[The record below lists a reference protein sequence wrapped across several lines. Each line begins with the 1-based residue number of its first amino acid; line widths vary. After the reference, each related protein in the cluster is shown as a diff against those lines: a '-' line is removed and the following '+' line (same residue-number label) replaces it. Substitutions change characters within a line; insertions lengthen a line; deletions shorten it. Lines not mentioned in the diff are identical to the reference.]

1 MVVFLQEVGM
11 NGARI
16 IIESLKKENVDTLFC
31 YTGGAVI
38 SIFDELHKHGEG
50 LRLIQP
56 RHEQGGAHAAD
67 GYARSTGKTGVVLV
81 TSGPGATNTITGIAK
96 AYMDSIP
103 LVIITGQ
110 VSTDKIG
117 TDAFQ
122 EADVTGITL
131 PITKANFLVKDIKD
145 LALTIKQAFY
155 LARTGR
161 PGPVVI
167 DIPGDV
173 QRQEYPFSY
182 PDDPQLP
189 SYRPKES
196 GHPKQIKTTVKMLEE
211 ARKPLILA
219 GGGVNLSEANDEL
232 NAFLDKTGIPVA
244 TTLMGHGINP
254 ADERLFCGFMGM
266 HGTLYA
272 NYAVQNADLI
282 IAIGVRFSDRIT
294 GDSSVFAQNAKLIHV
309 DIDPAEI
316 GKNIPVDLPIVGPAK
331 SVLREL
337 NASEIHGNYAS
348 WVEELYAYRKRNPLT
363 YEKEGLLK
371 PQYLVE
377 LASRIFPDDT
387 IVATDVGQ
395 NQMWVGQYYR
405 FRHPRTFLTSGGLG
419 TMGFGLPAAIGA
431 AVGNPDREVLMFSG
445 DGGFQMNMQELN
457 TIRKYQLRVKMII
470 MDNSYLGMV
479 RQWQELLFDKRY
491 SGTNME
497 DNPDFIK
504 LAEVFGIQAVR
515 LEEASRAEGVIR
527 ELAACK
533 TSMLVHAIVDP
544 EQNVLPMV
552 PAGKP
557 LDQVITKF

>member
-1 MVVFLQEVGM
+1 M

-16 IIESLKKENVDTLFC
+16 VVESLKKEGVDTLFC

-56 RHEQGGAHAAD
+56 RHEQGGTHAAD

-81 TSGPGATNTITGIAK
+81 TSGPGATNTITGIAT

-103 LVIITGQ
+103 LVVITGQ

-122 EADVTGITL
+122 ESDVTGITL
-131 PITKANFLVKDIKD
+131 PITKANFLVKDISD
-145 LALTIKQAFY
+145 LALTLKRAFY
-155 LARTGR
+155 LAGTGR
-161 PGPVVI
+161 PGPVVV

-173 QRQEYPFSY
+173 QRQEFPFKYPE
-182 PDDPQLP
+182 DPRLP
-189 SYRPKES
+189 SYRPKEA
-196 GHPKQIKTTVKMLEE
+196 GHPKQIKTTVKLLEK
-211 ARKPLILA
+211 AKKPLILA
-219 GGGVNLSEANDEL
+219 GGGVNLSGANDEL
-232 NAFLDKTGIPVA
+232 NTFLNKYRIPVA

-254 ADERLFCGFMGM
+254 DDERLFCGFVGM

-272 NYAVQNADLI
+272 NYAIQNADLI

-294 GDSSVFAQNAKLIHV
+294 GDASVFAKNAKLIHI

-316 GKNIPVDLPIVGPAK
+316 GKNIPVDLPIVGPARA
-331 SVLREL
+331 VLKEL
-337 NASEIHGNYAS
+337 NASEIHGDYS
-348 WVEELYAYRKRNPLT
+348 VWVDEIDAYRKKNPLT

-377 LASRIFPDDT
+377 LASRIFPDNT

-405 FRHPRTFLTSGGLG
+405 FRYPRTFLTSGGLG

-431 AVGNPDREVLMFSG
+431 AVGNPDRQVLMFSG

-457 TIRKYQLRVKMII
+457 TIRKYRLKVKMII

-479 RQWQELLFDKRY
+479 RQWQELLFEKRY
-491 SGTNME
+491 SGTTMD
-497 DNPDFIK
+497 DNPDFLK
-504 LAEVFGIQAVR
+504 LAEVFDIKAVR
-515 LEEASRAEGVIR
+515 LEDPADAERVIE
-527 ELAACK
+527 ELAASE

-557 LDQVITKF
+557 LDKVITKF

>member
-1 MVVFLQEVGM
+1 M

-16 IIESLKKENVDTLFC
+16 VIESLKKEGVDTLFC

-56 RHEQGGAHAAD
+56 RHEQGGTHAAD

-81 TSGPGATNTITGIAK
+81 TSGPGATNTITGIAT

-103 LVIITGQ
+103 LVVITGQ

-145 LALTIKQAFY
+145 LALTIKRAFY
-155 LARTGR
+155 LAGTGR
-161 PGPVVI
+161 PGPVVV
-167 DIPGDV
+167 DIPGNV
-173 QRQEYPFSY
+173 QRQDYPFRY

-189 SYRPKES
+189 NYRPKTT
-196 GHPKQIKTTVKMLEE
+196 GHPKQIRTTVKMLEK
-211 ARKPLILA
+211 AKKPLILA
-219 GGGVNLSEANDEL
+219 GGGINLSEANDEL
-232 NAFLDKTGIPVA
+232 NKFLNKSGIPVA

-254 ADERLFCGFMGM
+254 EDERLYCGFMGM

-272 NYAVQNADLI
+272 NYAIQNADLI

-294 GDSSVFAQNAKLIHV
+294 GDTSVFAKNAKLIHV

-316 GKNIPVDLPIVGPAK
+316 GKNIPVDLPIVGPAT
-331 SVLREL
+331 SVLKEL
-337 NASEIHGNYAS
+337 NASDIHGNYS
-348 WVEELYAYRKRNPLT
+348 HWVDEIDEYRRKNPLT
-363 YEKEGLLK
+363 YDKEGLLK

-377 LASRIFPDDT
+377 LASRIFPDNT

-405 FRHPRTFLTSGGLG
+405 FRYPRTFLTSGGLG

-457 TIRKYQLRVKMII
+457 TIRKYKLKVKMII

-491 SGTNME
+491 SGTDMN
-497 DNPDFIK
+497 DNPDFLK
-504 LAEVFGIQAVR
+504 LAEVFGIKAVR
-515 LEEASRAEGVIR
+515 LEDAAHAEEIIR
-527 ELAACK
+527 ELAECQ
-533 TSMLVHAIVDP
+533 TSMLVHAVVDP
-544 EQNVLPMV
+544 KQNVLPMV

-557 LDQVITKF
+557 LDKVITKF

>member
-1 MVVFLQEVGM
+1 M

-16 IIESLKKENVDTLFC
+16 VIESLKKEGVDTLFC

-56 RHEQGGAHAAD
+56 RHEQGGTHAAD

-81 TSGPGATNTITGIAK
+81 TSGPGATNTITGIAT

-103 LVIITGQ
+103 LVVITGQ

-145 LALTIKQAFY
+145 LALTIKRAFY
-155 LARTGR
+155 LAGTGR
-161 PGPVVI
+161 PGPVVV
-167 DIPGDV
+167 DIPGNV
-173 QRQEYPFSY
+173 QRQDYPFRY

-189 SYRPKES
+189 NYRPKTT
-196 GHPKQIKTTVKMLEE
+196 GHPKQIRTTVKMLEK
-211 ARKPLILA
+211 AKKPLILA
-219 GGGVNLSEANDEL
+219 GGGINLSEANDEL
-232 NAFLDKTGIPVA
+232 NKFLNKSGIPVA

-254 ADERLFCGFMGM
+254 EDERLYCGFMGM

-272 NYAVQNADLI
+272 NYAIQNADLI

-294 GDSSVFAQNAKLIHV
+294 GDTSVFAKNAKLIHV

-331 SVLREL
+331 SVLKEL
-337 NASEIHGNYAS
+337 NASDIHGNYS
-348 WVEELYAYRKRNPLT
+348 HWVDEIDEYRRKNPLT
-363 YEKEGLLK
+363 YDKEGLLK

-377 LASRIFPDDT
+377 LASRIFPDNT

-405 FRHPRTFLTSGGLG
+405 FRYPRTFLTSGGLG

-457 TIRKYQLRVKMII
+457 TIRKYKLKVKMII

-491 SGTNME
+491 SGTDMN
-497 DNPDFIK
+497 DNPDFLK
-504 LAEVFGIQAVR
+504 LAEVFGIKAVR
-515 LEEASRAEGVIR
+515 LEDAAHAEEIIR
-527 ELAACK
+527 ELAECQ
-533 TSMLVHAIVDP
+533 TSMLVHAVVDP
-544 EQNVLPMV
+544 KQNVLPMV

-557 LDQVITKF
+557 LDKVITKF

>member
-1 MVVFLQEVGM
+1 M

-16 IIESLKKENVDTLFC
+16 VVESLKKEGVDTLFC

-50 LRLIQP
+50 ITMIQP
-56 RHEQGGAHAAD
+56 RHEQGGTHAAD
-67 GYARSTGKTGVVLV
+67 GYARSTGKPGVVLV
-81 TSGPGATNTITGIAK
+81 TSGPGATNTITGIAT
-96 AYMDSIP
+96 AYMDSTP
-103 LVIITGQ
+103 LVVITGQ

-122 EADVTGITL
+122 ESDVTGITL
-131 PITKANFLVKDIKD
+131 PITKANFLVKDVND
-145 LALTIKQAFY
+145 LALTIKRAFF
-155 LARTGR
+155 LATTGR

-173 QRQEYPFSY
+173 QKQECKFTY
-182 PDDPQLP
+182 PDDPGLT

-196 GHPKQIKTTVKMLEE
+196 GHPKQIKSTAKMLSK
-211 ARKPLILA
+211 AKKPLILA
-219 GGGVNLSEANDEL
+219 GGGVNLSQANDEL
-232 NAFLDKTGIPVA
+232 NSFLNKYNIPVA

-254 ADERLFCGFMGM
+254 EDVRLFCGFVGM

-272 NYAVQNADLI
+272 NYAIQNADLI

-294 GDSSVFAQNAKLIHV
+294 GDASVFAKNAKLIHV

-331 SVLREL
+331 SVLKEL
-337 NASEIHGNYAS
+337 NGADIKGDYSAWIEEIDD
-348 WVEELYAYRKRNPLT
+348 YRKKNPLV
-363 YEKEGLLK
+363 YEKTGTLK

-377 LASRIFPDDT
+377 LASKIFPEDT

-405 FRHPRTFLTSGGLG
+405 FRYPKTFLTSGGLG

-431 AVGNPDREVLMFSG
+431 AVGNPDRQVLMFSG

-457 TIRKYQLRVKMII
+457 TIRKYNLKVKMIV

-479 RQWQELLFDKRY
+479 RQWQELLFEKRY
-491 SGTNME
+491 AGTDMG

-504 LAEVFGIQAVR
+504 LAEVFGIRAVR
-515 LEEASRAEGVIR
+515 LEKPEDAERVLK
-527 ELAACK
+527 ELAECE
-533 TSMLVHAIVDP
+533 TSMLVHAAIDP
-544 EQNVLPMV
+544 NENVLPMV

-557 LDQVITKF
+557 LDKVITKF